1 MLTKDKHML
10 TSINLGGCLKI
21 YDLIKAKAND
31 KSWLVNSMPAEPD
44 SYQFKNIC
52 LAATVP
58 TGKSKIGHL
67 VLLVIN
73 NRQPPYPFIDCVS
86 VADY

>member
-1 MLTKDKHML
+1 
-10 TSINLGGCLKI
+10 
-21 YDLIKAKAND
+21 
-31 KSWLVNSMPAEPD
+31 MPAEPD